1 MIAGLFACAQRGSAM
16 PAETTSE
23 TLPPHVEETVRAV
36 EQLRVEHHTNAT
48 PVERVLDRVKTQISA
63 PAFVAIVIAVVG
75 VWIGVNAALRDH
87 AWDAP
92 PFPYLELMLSALAF
106 FVTILI
112 LSTQRRADV
121 LASHREQLILQL
133 AFVSEQKTAKI
144 IELLEEIRRDSPQL
158 KDRVDRVADQMIESV
173 DPQAVSRALRDTVP
187 EKAQSQ

>member
-1 MIAGLFACAQRGSAM
+1 MAG
-16 PAETTSE
+16 ETMNE

-36 EQLRVEHHTNAT
+36 EQLRVEHHTSAT
-48 PVERVLDRVKTQISA
+48 PIERVLDRVKTQIGA
-63 PAFVAIVIAVVG
+63 PVFTVIVIGLVS
-75 VWIGVNAALRDH
+75 VWIGANVALRER

-92 PFPYLELMLSALAF
+92 PFPYLELTLSALAF

-112 LSTQRRADV
+112 LSTQKRADV

-144 IELLEEIRRDSPQL
+144 IELLEELRRDSPQL

-173 DPQAVSRALRDTVP
+173 DPQAVSRALRDTAP
-187 EKAQSQ
+187 EKAPPQ

>member
-1 MIAGLFACAQRGSAM
+1 MSG
-16 PAETTSE
+16 ETMNE

-63 PAFVAIVIAVVG
+63 PAFVAIIIAIVG
-75 VWIGVNAALRDH
+75 VWVGVNVVLRGH

-92 PFPYLELMLSALAF
+92 PFPYLELTLSALAF

-112 LSTQRRADV
+112 LSTQKRADV

-144 IELLEEIRRDSPQL
+144 IALLEEIRRDSPQL

-173 DPQAVSRALRDTVP
+173 DPQAVSRALQDTVP
-187 EKAQSQ
+187 EKA

>member
-1 MIAGLFACAQRGSAM
+1 MAG
-16 PAETTSE
+16 ETMNE

-36 EQLRVEHHTNAT
+36 EQLRVEHHTSAT
-48 PVERVLDRVKTQISA
+48 PIERVLDRVKTQIGA
-63 PAFVAIVIAVVG
+63 PVFTVIVIGLVG
-75 VWIGVNAALRDH
+75 VWIGANVALRER

-92 PFPYLELMLSALAF
+92 PFPYLELTLSALAF

-112 LSTQRRADV
+112 LSTQKRADV

-144 IELLEEIRRDSPQL
+144 IDLLEELRRDSPQL

-173 DPQAVSRALRDTVP
+173 DPQAVSRALRDTAP
-187 EKAQSQ
+187 EKAPP

>member
-1 MIAGLFACAQRGSAM
+1 M
-16 PAETTSE
+16 PGETMNE

-48 PVERVLDRVKTQISA
+48 PIERVLDRVKTQISA
-63 PAFVAIVIAVVG
+63 PAFTATVIAVVG
-75 VWIGVNAALRDH
+75 VWIGSNLVLREH
-87 AWDAP
+87 AWDAS
-92 PFPYLELMLSALAF
+92 PFPFLQLTLSALAF

-112 LSTQRRADV
+112 LSTQKRADV

-144 IELLEEIRRDSPQL
+144 IELLEELRRDSPQL

-187 EKAQSQ
+187 EKAPSS

>member
-1 MIAGLFACAQRGSAM
+1 MN
-16 PAETTSE
+16 E

-36 EQLRVEHHTNAT
+36 EQLRVEHHTSAT
-48 PVERVLDRVKTQISA
+48 PIERVLDRVKTQIGA
-63 PAFVAIVIAVVG
+63 PVFTVIVIGLVG
-75 VWIGVNAALRDH
+75 VWISANVALRER

-92 PFPYLELMLSALAF
+92 PFPYLELTLSALAF

-112 LSTQRRADV
+112 LSTQKRADV

-144 IELLEEIRRDSPQL
+144 IELLEELRRDSPQL

-173 DPQAVSRALRDTVP
+173 DPQAVSRALRDTAP
-187 EKAQSQ
+187 EKAPPQ

>member
-1 MIAGLFACAQRGSAM
+1 M
-16 PAETTSE
+16 PGETMNE

-36 EQLRVEHHTNAT
+36 EHLRVEHNTNAT
-48 PVERVLDRVKTQISA
+48 PLEHVLDRLKTQISA
-63 PAFVAIVIAVVG
+63 PVFVAIVIAVFGIWVG
-75 VWIGVNAALRDH
+75 VNVALRDH

-92 PFPYLELMLSALAF
+92 PFHYLELTLAALAF

-144 IELLEEIRRDSPQL
+144 IELLEELRRDSPQL

-173 DPQAVSRALRDTVP
+173 DPKAVSRALRDTVP
-187 EKAQSQ
+187 ERAQP

>member
-1 MIAGLFACAQRGSAM
+1 M
-16 PAETTSE
+16 PVEATNE

-48 PVERVLDRVKTQISA
+48 PIERVLDRVKTQISA
-63 PAFVAIVIAVVG
+63 PAFTATAIALVG
-75 VWIGVNAALRDH
+75 VWIGSNLVLREH

-92 PFPYLELMLSALAF
+92 PFPYLELAISALAF
-106 FVTILI
+106 FVTVLI

-144 IELLEEIRRDSPQL
+144 IELLEELRRDSPQL
-158 KDRVDRVADQMIESV
+158 RDRVDRVADQMIESV
-173 DPQAVSRALRDTVP
+173 DPQAVSRALRDPVP
-187 EKAQSQ
+187 ETPPK

>member
-1 MIAGLFACAQRGSAM
+1 MAG
-16 PAETTSE
+16 ETMNE

-36 EQLRVEHHTNAT
+36 EQLRVEHHTSAT
-48 PVERVLDRVKTQISA
+48 PIERVLDRVKTQIGA
-63 PAFVAIVIAVVG
+63 PVFTVIVIGLVG
-75 VWIGVNAALRDH
+75 VWISANVALRER

-92 PFPYLELMLSALAF
+92 PFPYLELTLSALAF

-112 LSTQRRADV
+112 LSTQKRADV

-144 IELLEEIRRDSPQL
+144 IELLEELRRDSPQL

-173 DPQAVSRALRDTVP
+173 DPQAVSRALRDTAP
-187 EKAQSQ
+187 EKAPPQ